1 MPAPLQAGAA
11 STPQDMARETR
22 KRVVKLCSSII
33 SDKHAD
39 QMVKEEA
46 MLLRC
51 DLNEVDAED
60 E

>member
-1 MPAPLQAGAA
+1 
-11 STPQDMARETR
+11 MARETR

-33 SDKHAD
+33 ADKHAD

-51 DLNEVDAED
+51 DLNEVDEED